1 MSPQHPQRGRL
12 FAAEGEV
19 VEILEEAEARRA
31 KVILK
36 PGTVIDVTA
45 AKDADVHLG
54 DQIVVEGTIDGI
66 RTRGDN
72 ATPAARS

>member
-1 MSPQHPQRGRL
+1 MSPQYPQRKRL

-31 KVILK
+31 KVVLK

-45 AKDADVHLG
+45 AKDVDVHLG

-66 RTRGDN
+66 RTRADDAMPVTG
-72 ATPAARS
+72 S